1 MIVMGRIV
9 APYGIYGWVKVQVST
24 ESIDSLYD
32 YPEWWIGRE
41 DNSTQPGIKNS
52 PWQPYKVEQIKIHN
66 DVLVAKLKGVDDRDA
81 AFALKSKHVAV
92 PREAFPE
99 PDEGEYY
106 WTDLIG
112 LNVTNQQN
120 VPLGVIADVFET
132 GANDVIVVKDPKD
145 GKERLLP
152 FVDQTILEVDLA
164 QKTMLVDWPIEWDE

>member
-52 PWQPYKVEQIKIHN
+52 PWQKYKVEHLKIHN

-92 PREAFPE
+92 PREEFPE

-112 LNVTNQQN
+112 LHVTNQEN
-120 VPLGVIADVFET
+120 VVLGVIADVFET
-132 GANDVIVVKDPKD
+132 GANDVIVVKDPSN

-164 QKTMLVDWPIEWDE
+164 QKTMLVDWPLEWDE